1 MRFKQYILDIL
12 EEAAVDV
19 EAMHYA
25 AAAACRSSA

>member
-19 EAMHYA
+19 EAEHYA
-25 AAAACRSSA
+25 EMKHAG